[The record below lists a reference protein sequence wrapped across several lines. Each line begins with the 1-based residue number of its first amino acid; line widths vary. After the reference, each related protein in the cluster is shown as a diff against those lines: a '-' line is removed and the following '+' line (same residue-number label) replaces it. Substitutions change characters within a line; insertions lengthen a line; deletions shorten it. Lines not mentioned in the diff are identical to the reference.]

1 MILRDSESFYF
12 SLKVISKYL
21 PFLVSYFVQKKSLF
35 IKLILISFDC
45 SKNEVLIKFCNKTQK
60 KLMRVVPKKLM
71 IVSPLFV
78 NIYTKTHEI
87 KEKYFVNYQLRTWA
101 YFFVMNFLILKYNL
115 FLKLYSKFD
124 FFQFWIFSIHI
135 CWFMIILT
143 IFTDIIRTMS
153 LFLSFNKS
161 HLIFNGLKV
170 KMKEC
175 QIKIFKFFQKNKRKD
190 TSNFFFKLYIFY
202 LLILAHNVE
211 TRKN

>member
-87 KEKYFVNYQLRTWA
+87 KEKYFVNYQLRT
-101 YFFVMNFLILKYNL
+101 
-115 FLKLYSKFD
+115 
-124 FFQFWIFSIHI
+124 
-135 CWFMIILT
+135 
-143 IFTDIIRTMS
+143 
-153 LFLSFNKS
+153 
-161 HLIFNGLKV
+161 
-170 KMKEC
+170 
-175 QIKIFKFFQKNKRKD
+175 
-190 TSNFFFKLYIFY
+190 
-202 LLILAHNVE
+202 
-211 TRKN
+211 